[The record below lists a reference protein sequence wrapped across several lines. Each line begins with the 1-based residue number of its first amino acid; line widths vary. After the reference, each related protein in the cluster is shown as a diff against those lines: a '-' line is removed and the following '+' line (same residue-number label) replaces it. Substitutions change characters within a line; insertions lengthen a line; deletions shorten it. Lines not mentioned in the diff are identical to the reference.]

1 MNQQT
6 QTNTLTGNMKYII
19 TESKLDMLMTRY
31 LNSWVDSKKIIEFDR
46 FIVLEDPYGEPEND
60 VDMEYDGEDGR
71 LWVRQSL
78 FDLLMDL
85 FGKSDVETLD
95 FIGKYF
101 EYKFGV
107 QVTKVE

>member
-1 MNQQT
+1 
-6 QTNTLTGNMKYII
+6 
-19 TESKLDMLMTRY
+19 
-31 LNSWVDSKKIIEFDR
+31 
-46 FIVLEDPYGEPEND
+46 
-60 VDMEYDGEDGR
+60 MEYDGEDGR

-107 QVTKVE
+107 EVNKVE